1 MGENPPHWKWCQNA
15 SESERI
21 HYKTA
26 CDLKFKNQNFGNV
39 ECKFITNS
47 NLVDSCI
54 KNLIPK
60 ISKLN
65 LSGIV
70 GIPRSGFLPASI
82 CATALNLPLYTISN
96 KKIAICNSISDFGG
110 CRMGSYT
117 NDSEKLLILDDT
129 LFSGYTLDEIKNTL
143 GGDHHYGVV
152 YCKPNGLSHVDVY
165 GEELNEPHLLEWHFF
180 NSGHVEKTLFDLDG
194 VFSPNVP
201 MSCCVD
207 NDKYEEYILNVEP
220 FYHRLPKVHKLK
232 AIVTGRLDKFRKI
245 TEEWLEKYNIEYED
259 LIMFPTE
266 KEKQR
271 DANHVQEVGQYKAD
285 VYKKSNAEFFMES
298 EKSEGVV
305 IRDVSKRVV
314 ILPNQGLVF
323 GAVDLV
329 NPIRFGDKL
338 PPQESKIAICTIPAN
353 DGAMQQLDITRKNIL
368 NYAERCGADYIE
380 LQGDK
385 CPEWPM
391 YNKYRLK
398 QVIEKYEHTLY
409 LDCDVIVKETAPD
422 AFKTFNKNKICAVD
436 EWKLI
441 EDTYSNLFK
450 GLKRERR
457 LAILEY
463 PHLSNNNRNIQPN
476 GGMMFFPKHL
486 AERYSQPSKPYA
498 KRWCF
503 DQDYLLLNLED
514 DEIELVDWRYNLEFI
529 DYDFWSKIEDAYFI
543 HLNGSKPLEY
553 RLELLHRIINK
564 NYTFLPQ
571 PEPKEGDTVIEK
583 FRANWRITC

>member
-1 MGENPPHWKWCQNA
+1 MEDIHECQCAQAGYCEFFKQEMTYNPPNWQWCQAA
-15 SESERI
+15 SKSERDQ
-21 HYKTA
+21 YKRD
-26 CDLKFKNQNFGNV
+26 CDRKHDRKNFGNV

-96 KKIAICNSISDFGG
+96 KKIVICNSISDFGG
-110 CRMGSYT
+110 YRMGSYT

-271 DANHVQEVGQYKAD
+271 DANHVQEVGRYKAD
-285 VYKKSNAEFFMES
+285 VCKRSDNRFFMES
-298 EKSEGVV
+298 EKSEGV
-305 IRDVSKRVV
+305 IIKEFSNKRV
-314 ILPNQGLVF
+314 ILPN
-323 GAVDLV
+323 
-329 NPIRFGDKL
+329 
-338 PPQESKIAICTIPAN
+338 
-353 DGAMQQLDITRKNIL
+353 DGVVM
-368 NYAERCGADYIE
+368 
-380 LQGDK
+380 
-385 CPEWPM
+385 
-391 YNKYRLK
+391 
-398 QVIEKYEHTLY
+398 
-409 LDCDVIVKETAPD
+409 
-422 AFKTFNKNKICAVD
+422 
-436 EWKLI
+436 
-441 EDTYSNLFK
+441 
-450 GLKRERR
+450 
-457 LAILEY
+457 
-463 PHLSNNNRNIQPN
+463 
-476 GGMMFFPKHL
+476 
-486 AERYSQPSKPYA
+486 
-498 KRWCF
+498 
-503 DQDYLLLNLED
+503 
-514 DEIELVDWRYNLEFI
+514 
-529 DYDFWSKIEDAYFI
+529 
-543 HLNGSKPLEY
+543 
-553 RLELLHRIINK
+553 
-564 NYTFLPQ
+564 
-571 PEPKEGDTVIEK
+571 
-583 FRANWRITC
+583 